1 MTHVVTT
8 GETALWRAVVLQA
21 FKDATLG
28 THGARARRKP
38 RRPSAM
44 LREHACAARDWLL
57 GKGSGFLWVCDMADL
72 DPDAVAATAREV
84 IATVADAAIDHDN
97 LVLPLRAS
105 LLPSF
110 HRRDGL
116 VPSIGCASS

>member
-28 THGARARRKP
+28 THGARANRKP
-38 RRPSAM
+38 RRPSAT

-72 DPDAVAATAREV
+72 DPDAVAKTAREV
-84 IATVADAAIDHDN
+84 IATAAYATIDHGN
-97 LVLPLRAS
+97 LTLPLRAARS
-105 LLPSF
+105 PSF
-110 HRRDGL
+110 HGCGGL
-116 VPSIGCASS
+116 MPPNDCIAP